1 MRGYDQGAGCTL
13 SEGVA
18 MEAARLHY
26 SPAGGRRA
34 PPRRRL
40 PRVAPRIASL
50 GRSVPR
56 ESSLILHV
64 SRALIRSRYVADAS
78 PFSLVMPA
86 EEEPA
91 AMESRDGD
99 GSPQQFCLRWNN
111 YQSNLANC
119 FDQLLQTESFVDV
132 TLACEG
138 QSLKA
143 HKVVLSACSP
153 YFQTLFMDNPC
164 RHPIIIMRDIKYCD
178 LRAVV
183 DFMYR
188 GEINVSQ
195 DQITALL
202 KVAEMLKIRGLTD
215 VSGDHAVL
223 RPGGVDARAPKRPVS
238 RETESPAKARRRA
251 SNDRSPGPS
260 PRRSPNTPAGGA
272 ELIPPAETPTLTTPT
287 IPPLHSEDVDIRPGI
302 AEMIREEERVSR
314 HTFRSISLQP
324 RAITHS
330 ARRARKSFPAVRPH
344 PRAPCLPRSLGSQN
358 FPFCIMNS

>member
-1 MRGYDQGAGCTL
+1 
-13 SEGVA
+13 
-18 MEAARLHY
+18 
-26 SPAGGRRA
+26 
-34 PPRRRL
+34 
-40 PRVAPRIASL
+40 
-50 GRSVPR
+50 
-56 ESSLILHV
+56 
-64 SRALIRSRYVADAS
+64 
-78 PFSLVMPA
+78 MPA
-86 EEEPA
+86 EEEAA
-91 AMESRDGD
+91 AMDAREAAD

-195 DQITALL
+195 DQISALL

-223 RPGGVDARAPKRPVS
+223 RPGGDPRGGKRPVS
-238 RETESPAKARRRA
+238 REPESPAKSRRRSA
-251 SNDRSPGPS
+251 EAPS
-260 PRRSPNTPAGGA
+260 PRESPAA
-272 ELIPPAETPTLTTPT
+272 DLPPPDTPTTT
-287 IPPLHSEDVDIRPGI
+287 IPLHGDDVDIRPGI
-302 AEMIREEERVSR
+302 AEMIREEERVSCASSR
-314 HTFRSISLQP
+314 FPPNFSRRCAPNRPRPTPQQNSACIAFLINLFRGRTP
-324 RAITHS
+324 HS
-330 ARRARKSFPAVRPH
+330 ASNIKITVYRRLAHCFVQNIKFALPNATIP
-344 PRAPCLPRSLGSQN
+344 PRCTYKQN
-358 FPFCIMNS
+358 AFYD